1 MKVTVITRKANAEA
15 DNDFLTPDFDML
27 ALAYCRCGL
36 DRLVAGRKG
45 KRNAR

>member
-1 MKVTVITRKANAEA
+1 MKVTIINRKRNVEA
-15 DNDFLTPDFDML
+15 DNDFLTPDFGMI

-36 DRLVAGRKG
+36 DSLTAARKE